1 MDNLIEQLRQQIPA
15 WAGRINAVEPL
26 AGGITNQ
33 NYKVT
38 VGDEAFVVHVC
49 ARDVAIH
56 GINRQVEVQCARAA
70 AKIGVAPEVI
80 ALLDNLPSNGSS
92 GHELFITRFVQAQ
105 TLTAAAVRSP
115 ELLPQIVATI
125 QRYHRLT
132 DFAGH
137 FDVFHIFEQG
147 LAFAREHHTPLP
159 PFIDQV
165 QAEMQR
171 IETAFQR
178 DPLPEVASHNDLL
191 PANFLLDNDG
201 RVWLID
207 WEYAGWGDPF
217 FDLGNLSINNEFDDA
232 QDVALLT
239 AYFGEV
245 TAIHLARLKLMK
257 IVSDAREGIWA
268 MVQQSISELEFDF
281 AAYGNH
287 HLERFISNCASPE
300 APQWLAALQT

>member
-15 WAGRINAVEPL
+15 WAGQINAVEPL

-70 AKIGVAPEVI
+70 AQIGVAPEVI
-80 ALLDNLPSNGSS
+80 ALLDNLPG
-92 GHELFITRFVQAQ
+92 GDELFITRFIQAK
-105 TLTAAAVRSP
+105 TLTATEVGSP
-115 ELLPQIVATI
+115 ELLPQIVALM

-137 FDVFHIFEQG
+137 FDVFRIFDQG
-147 LAFAREHHTPLP
+147 LAFAREQHTPLP

-165 QAEMQR
+165 QIEMQR
-171 IETAFQR
+171 IETAFQHN
-178 DPLPEVASHNDLL
+178 PLPLVASHNDLL

-217 FDLGNLSINNEFDDA
+217 FDLGNLSVNNEFDDA
-232 QDVALLT
+232 QDATLLT

-245 TAIHLARLKLMK
+245 TATNLARLKLMK

-281 AAYGNH
+281 AAYGHH
-287 HLERFISNCASPE
+287 HLERFMNNCRSPE
-300 APQWLAALQT
+300 APQWLAILQQ